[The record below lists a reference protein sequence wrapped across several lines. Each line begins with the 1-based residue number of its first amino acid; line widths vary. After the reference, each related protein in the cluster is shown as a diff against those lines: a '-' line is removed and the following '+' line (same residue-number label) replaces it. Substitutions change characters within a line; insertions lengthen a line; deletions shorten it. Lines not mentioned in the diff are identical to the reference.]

1 MICCVTGNRPEKF
14 SFERIENDFKYISY
28 LSCLYDA
35 MDDLMNNGCTY
46 YISGMARGADMDFAD
61 AVVSHKFNDNEI
73 ILEAAFPYFIDFSK
87 SDKSLKKWEIL
98 SDCDYINFISPYYS
112 KGCMQK
118 RNKYM
123 VDKADIVLAIW
134 NGRKEGGTWNTI
146 KYARSKGKM
155 IRYIILNENG
165 AEYFWSIKD

>member
-14 SFERIENDFKYISY
+14 PFERIENDFKYISY

-98 SDCDYINFISPYYS
+98 SDLRGNEYIGESYVS
-112 KGCMQK
+112 EK
-118 RNKYM
+118 
-123 VDKADIVLAIW
+123 VH
-134 NGRKEGGTWNTI
+134 KE
-146 KYARSKGKM
+146 
-155 IRYIILNENG
+155 
-165 AEYFWSIKD
+165 